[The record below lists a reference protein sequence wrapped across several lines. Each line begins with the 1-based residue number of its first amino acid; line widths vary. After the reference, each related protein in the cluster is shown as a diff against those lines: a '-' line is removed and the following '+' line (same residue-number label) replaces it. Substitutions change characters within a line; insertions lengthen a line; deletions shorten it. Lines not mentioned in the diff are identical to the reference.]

1 MAAAVDH
8 AASRTNAPR
17 HIIMFNIPFG
27 RAAKNKDGARTFS
40 NITLPRLERYAGL
53 VGATLRVIRNRTEV
67 SITPEVRSA
76 WTRSPA
82 GRGNS
87 TIYVLKL
94 LAVGQALQQLARN
107 GGGAQARVLLIDD
120 SVFITPNASDVFRV
134 CHPEAAVCG
143 FSEGTSPVPEMAT
156 TFARARAWLSGKGV
170 RALASIYF
178 NTGAIVFGQGAREL
192 LSSSRIAEGM
202 RYFGSGHPSQ
212 DYLCARL
219 SASSFRERT
228 HAIPRT
234 FNYVPSAR
242 QQIKQNGVTRLNLDR
257 LGLADFYHITS
268 GVPQRTNV
276 LQQLAERFPL
286 KIPRGEGSGEG
297 SGEGR
302 GGTVSSWARR
312 WRGRGSNVGSMRYR
326 CATYDSDPA
335 RCNAAHSSGVPCV
348 HRNASGRSECRA
360 TRTQMARC
368 TDQDRDSVSCIP
380 HLGVR
385 ASHT

>member
-1 MAAAVDH
+1 MAAAVNH

-143 FSEGTSPVPEMAT
+143 FSEGTSPVPEPGCRAKVSARSRRST
-156 TFARARAWLSGKGV
+156 STRARSCSGKARV
-170 RALASIYF
+170 SFSLRAGSPKGCATLAPA
-178 NTGAIVFGQGAREL
+178 TPAR
-192 LSSSRIAEGM
+192 
-202 RYFGSGHPSQ
+202 
-212 DYLCARL
+212 
-219 SASSFRERT
+219 
-228 HAIPRT
+228 
-234 FNYVPSAR
+234 
-242 QQIKQNGVTRLNLDR
+242 
-257 LGLADFYHITS
+257 ITS
-268 GVPQRTNV
+268 ALG
-276 LQQLAERFPL
+276 FP
-286 KIPRGEGSGEG
+286 
-297 SGEGR
+297 
-302 GGTVSSWARR
+302 RR
-312 WRGRGSNVGSMRYR
+312 
-326 CATYDSDPA
+326 
-335 RCNAAHSSGVPCV
+335 
-348 HRNASGRSECRA
+348 ASGREPMLSLARSTTSRA
-360 TRTQMARC
+360 RGSRSNKTA
-368 TDQDRDSVSCIP
+368 
-380 HLGVR
+380 
-385 ASHT
+385 

>member
-1 MAAAVDH
+1 MAAAVNH

-143 FSEGTSPVPEMAT
+143 FSEGHV
-156 TFARARAWLSGKGV
+156 ARARDGNNLCPSASLAVGQRCPRARVDLLQHGRDRV
-170 RALASIYF
+170 RA
-178 NTGAIVFGQGAREL
+178 
-192 LSSSRIAEGM
+192 
-202 RYFGSGHPSQ
+202 
-212 DYLCARL
+212 
-219 SASSFRERT
+219 
-228 HAIPRT
+228 
-234 FNYVPSAR
+234 
-242 QQIKQNGVTRLNLDR
+242 
-257 LGLADFYHITS
+257 
-268 GVPQRTNV
+268 
-276 LQQLAERFPL
+276 
-286 KIPRGEGSGEG
+286 
-297 SGEGR
+297 
-302 GGTVSSWARR
+302 RR
-312 WRGRGSNVGSMRYR
+312 
-326 CATYDSDPA
+326 A
-335 RCNAAHSSGVPCV
+335 
-348 HRNASGRSECRA
+348 
-360 TRTQMARC
+360 
-368 TDQDRDSVSCIP
+368 
-380 HLGVR
+380 
-385 ASHT
+385 